1 MSIYLYNEK
10 VKLKK
15 QIDPNI
21 EEAEIV
27 IVARRQEEFSAIVK
41 EYHLEDLSSID
52 NEKLYLATNKGFEI
66 VNIREILYLKS
77 EKNYLDFHM
86 TDGVI
91 RVRSPLYFYEKKL
104 ALNFIKISR
113 NTLVNFEQIRRL
125 ETDFVYGVLLY
136 PGDEKL
142 PVSRR
147 YLANI
152 NKKLEEG
159 AKK

>member
-1 MSIYLYNEK
+1 

-21 EEAEIV
+21 EESEIV
-27 IVARRQEEFSAIVK
+27 IIARTQEEFSAIAQ
-41 EYHLEDLSSID
+41 EYHLEDLSSIE

-66 VNIREILYLKS
+66 VSIREILYLKS
-77 EKNYLDFHM
+77 VKNYLDFY
-86 TDGVI
+86 TKDGVI
-91 RVRSPLYFYEKKL
+91 KVRSPLYFYEKKL
-104 ALNFIKISR
+104 AMNFIKISR
-113 NTLVNFEQIRRL
+113 NTLVNFEQIKRL

-136 PGDEKL
+136 IGDEKL

>member
-1 MSIYLYNEK
+1 M
-10 VKLKK
+10 
-15 QIDPNI
+15 
-21 EEAEIV
+21 
-27 IVARRQEEFSAIVK
+27 R
-41 EYHLEDLSSID
+41 
-52 NEKLYLATNKGFEI
+52 
-66 VNIREILYLKS
+66 
-77 EKNYLDFHM
+77 
-86 TDGVI
+86 
-91 RVRSPLYFYEKKL
+91 KKL

-136 PGDEKL
+136 LGDEKL

-159 AKK
+159 AKKMKYVISGLKGAFIAIVCGVLLTLYFGGEIDFESMTLILVYGFVQGAMSN

>member
-1 MSIYLYNEK
+1 M
-10 VKLKK
+10 
-15 QIDPNI
+15 
-21 EEAEIV
+21 
-27 IVARRQEEFSAIVK
+27 
-41 EYHLEDLSSID
+41 SSID

-113 NTLVNFEQIRRL
+113 NTLVNFEQIRHL

-136 PGDEKL
+136 LGDEKL

>member
-1 MSIYLYNEK
+1 
-10 VKLKK
+10 
-15 QIDPNI
+15 
-21 EEAEIV
+21 
-27 IVARRQEEFSAIVK
+27 
-41 EYHLEDLSSID
+41 
-52 NEKLYLATNKGFEI
+52 
-66 VNIREILYLKS
+66 
-77 EKNYLDFHM
+77 M

-136 PGDEKL
+136 LGDEKL

-159 AKK
+159 AKNEICNFGTQRCLHCYSMWSLAYFVFWWRN